1 MMALFLLLSSVLV
14 VEGQIAAGDL
24 AAKIKKAR
32 WELGKVHLINHLFWR
47 AVVTLL
53 AEVYDIYLFCHHTS
67 TWRSGRIHVFYN
79 FQVPRRKH
87 ACIELSNGQI
97 WTMQSL
103 GNGSHGTEAYRIG
116 AGMHQNTICAVVVMH
131 KVLLLFNCFAVT
143 WSSGMDAA
151 TGCP

>member
-32 WELGKVHLINHLFWR
+32 WELGKVSLINHFLWR

-53 AEVYDIYLFCHHTS
+53 NEVYDIHLFCHHTS

-79 FQVPRRKH
+79 FQVPMRKH
-87 ACIELSNGQI
+87 ACIELSNGQT
-97 WTMQSL
+97 WTMQTL

-116 AGMHQNTICAVVVMH
+116 AGMHQNTMCAVVVVH
-131 KVLLLFNCFAVT
+131 KVCIQLFCRHMIFRYEC
-143 WSSGMDAA
+143 SY
-151 TGCP
+151 